1 MNTVND
7 KIQDLISQIGPVFPD
22 IDAVI
27 QTEDPSWAIQFVD
40 ELVVMIEQLE
50 HPDRMVFSSEI
61 GTVADDQE
69 LPIYEALLCYN
80 LLWKDTGGVKIGLA
94 GPKGILIVTT
104 ELLLDGL
111 TLMTFQE
118 ALTNFT
124 NIAKSLG
131 KYVIR
136 DKKILLRYPMSILI
150 VCIYKHKQSLTG
162 SSLRV
167 FNS

>member
-22 IDAVI
+22 IDTVI
-27 QTEDPSWAIQFVD
+27 QTEDPSWAIQFVI

-94 GPKGILIVTT
+94 GPKGILIVTS

-136 DKKILLRYPMSILI
+136 DKKNP
-150 VCIYKHKQSLTG
+150 
-162 SSLRV
+162 SSLPNV
-167 FNS
+167 ISNSLHLQA

>member
-136 DKKILLRYPMSILI
+136 DKKNP
-150 VCIYKHKQSLTG
+150 
-162 SSLRV
+162 SSLPNV
-167 FNS
+167 ISNSLHLQA

>member
-69 LPIYEALLCYN
+69 LPVYEALLCYN

-124 NIAKSLG
+124 NISKSLG

-136 DKKILLRYPMSILI
+136 DKKNP
-150 VCIYKHKQSLTG
+150 
-162 SSLRV
+162 SSLPNV
-167 FNS
+167 NSHSFHLQA

>member
-50 HPDRMVFSSEI
+50 NPDRMVFSSEI
-61 GTVADDQE
+61 GALTDDQE
-69 LPIYEALLCYN
+69 LPVYEALLCYN

-111 TLMTFQE
+111 TLMSFQE

-124 NIAKSLG
+124 NISRSLG
-131 KYVIR
+131 KYVVR
-136 DKKILLRYPMSILI
+136 DKKNP
-150 VCIYKHKQSLTG
+150 
-162 SSLRV
+162 SSLPNV
-167 FNS
+167 NPHSLHLQA

>member
-69 LPIYEALLCYN
+69 LPVYEALLCYN

-136 DKKILLRYPMSILI
+136 DKKNP
-150 VCIYKHKQSLTG
+150 
-162 SSLRV
+162 SSLPNV
-167 FNS
+167 NSHCLHLQA

>member
-1 MNTVND
+1 
-7 KIQDLISQIGPVFPD
+7 
-22 IDAVI
+22 
-27 QTEDPSWAIQFVD
+27 
-40 ELVVMIEQLE
+40 MIEQLE

-69 LPIYEALLCYN
+69 LPVYEALLCYN

-94 GPKGILIVTT
+94 GPKGILIATT

-136 DKKILLRYPMSILI
+136 DKKNP
-150 VCIYKHKQSLTG
+150 
-162 SSLRV
+162 SSLPNV
-167 FNS
+167 NSHSLHLQA

>member
-1 MNTVND
+1 MTTVND

-50 HPDRMVFSSEI
+50 QPDRMVFSSEI
-61 GTVADDQE
+61 GAVTDDQE
-69 LPIYEALLCYN
+69 LPVYEALLCYN

-94 GPKGILIVTT
+94 GPKGTLIVTS

-111 TLMTFQE
+111 TLMSFEE

-124 NIAKSLG
+124 NIARSLS
-131 KYVIR
+131 KYVLK
-136 DKKILLRYPMSILI
+136 DKKSGA
-150 VCIYKHKQSLTG
+150 SLPNLNPH
-162 SSLRV
+162 SLHLQA
-167 FNS
+167 

>member
-69 LPIYEALLCYN
+69 LPVYEALLCYN

-124 NIAKSLG
+124 NIAKSLV

-136 DKKILLRYPMSILI
+136 DKKNP
-150 VCIYKHKQSLTG
+150 
-162 SSLRV
+162 SSLPNISSHS
-167 FNS
+167 FHLQA

>member
-27 QTEDPSWAIQFVD
+27 QTEDSSWAIQFVD
-40 ELVVMIEQLE
+40 ELIVMIEQLE

-69 LPIYEALLCYN
+69 LPVYEALLCYN

-94 GPKGILIVTT
+94 GPKGILIVTS

-136 DKKILLRYPMSILI
+136 DKKNP
-150 VCIYKHKQSLTG
+150 
-162 SSLRV
+162 SSLPNV
-167 FNS
+167 ISNSLHLQA

>member
-1 MNTVND
+1 MTTVND

-50 HPDRMVFSSEI
+50 QPDRMVFSSEI
-61 GTVADDQE
+61 GAVTDDQE
-69 LPIYEALLCYN
+69 LPVYEALLCYN

-94 GPKGILIVTT
+94 GPKGTLIVTS

-111 TLMTFQE
+111 TLMSFQE

-124 NIAKSLG
+124 NIARSLS
-131 KYVIR
+131 KYVLK
-136 DKKILLRYPMSILI
+136 DKKSGVSLPTLNS
-150 VCIYKHKQSLTG
+150 QSLH
-162 SSLRV
+162 LQA
-167 FNS
+167 

>member
-1 MNTVND
+1 MTTVND

-69 LPIYEALLCYN
+69 LPVYEALLCYN

-111 TLMTFQE
+111 TLMSFQE

-124 NIAKSLG
+124 NIARSLG
-131 KYVIR
+131 KYVVR
-136 DKKILLRYPMSILI
+136 DKKNS
-150 VCIYKHKQSLTG
+150 
-162 SSLRV
+162 SSLP
-167 FNS
+167 NINPTSLHLQA